1 MIFPLFLYFFNF
13 LNFLPLFPGAII
25 DDAAAV
31 RRIITSVCPRNYNP
45 TFPPV
50 VVKNKV
56 TVFFFTRV
64 QFSRFD
70 APACRTLA
78 RICNIGEGRWSTR
91 SRRARGGLGIDCGE
105 CGRWASGRTRRVS
118 WSRRSALCPILC
130 PGGDRRSSRRYL
142 SSAENKRRKRG
153 KLIEE
158 SIYVRL
164 TKRYRN
170 THRDRANRTTSS
182 RFRGQRIV
190 AGYRANSLFA
200 AKLPSGVAGARG
212 AWVRMPSRSF
222 RMRSVRV
229 VHAESATSAHLWT
242 SIIMSISL
250 STYNVR
256 WILLNFIIRKYIK
269 NKKIRL
275 FNINLL

>member
-153 KLIEE
+153 KLIDKNR
-158 SIYVRL
+158 YTFDWRNDTGTL
-164 TKRYRN
+164 T
-170 THRDRANRTTSS
+170 AI
-182 RFRGQRIV
+182 GQIGQQV
-190 AGYRANSLFA
+190 PGFAGNGSLQAIEQTVSLQLSFPPVSQVHEVHEFGCQVD
-200 AKLPSGVAGARG
+200 PSGCVPFAWSTQKARH
-212 AWVRMPSRSF
+212 RHICERQ
-222 RMRSVRV
+222 
-229 VHAESATSAHLWT
+229 
-242 SIIMSISL
+242 
-250 STYNVR
+250 
-256 WILLNFIIRKYIK
+256 
-269 NKKIRL
+269 
-275 FNINLL
+275 